1 MIKGM
6 YTSASG
12 MIPRVQQQEAIA
24 NNIANAATA
33 GFKKDDIFVRE
44 LSKAERKTT
53 KTAADWMQPMVTK
66 AFTEH
71 THGSLDRTN
80 NPLDLAIDGE
90 GFFRLQSPDGVV
102 ALTRSGT
109 FQVSSNGFLVYPG
122 GYQLM
127 GESGPIQVGTNGG
140 TATVTQS
147 GEVEVEGTVVGRIVP
162 YTVAD
167 LKKLEKV
174 GETLF
179 VAPEGVE
186 LTAVPTPSVQQ
197 GYLESSNVDVITEMV
212 DMIVSYRIYE
222 ANAKSLQ
229 TQDASLDNLF
239 NRVAGSK

>member
-24 NNIANAATA
+24 NNIANASTS

-53 KTAADWMQPMVTK
+53 KATADWLQPMVTK

-71 THGSLDRTN
+71 THGSLERTD
-80 NPLDLAIDGE
+80 NPLDIAIDGD
-90 GFFRLQSPDGVV
+90 GFFRLQAPDGSV

-109 FQVSSNGFLVYPG
+109 FQVANNGFLTYPG

-127 GESGPIQVGTNGG
+127 GESGPIQVGDGSVTI
-140 TATVTQS
+140 TQS
-147 GEVEVEGTVVGRIVP
+147 GEVEVDGSVVGRVVP
-162 YTVAD
+162 FTVPD
-167 LKKLEKV
+167 LNKLEKV

-197 GYLESSNVDVITEMV
+197 GYLESSNVDVINEMV

-239 NRVAGSK
+239 NRVAGSR

>member
-1 MIKGM
+1 M

-66 AFTEH
+66 AFTQH

-102 ALTRSGT
+102 ALTRSGS
-109 FQVSSNGFLVYPG
+109 FQVANNGFLNYPG

-127 GESGPIQVGTNGG
+127 GESGPIQVGTG
-140 TATVTQS
+140 TVTIAQS
-147 GEVEVEGTVVGRIVP
+147 GEVEVDGTVVGRVVP

-179 VAPEGVE
+179 VAAPGAE
-186 LTAVPTPSVQQ
+186 LTAVPTPSIQQ

-229 TQDASLDNLF
+229 TQDSSLDSLF

>member
-6 YTSASG
+6 YKSASG

-24 NNIANAATA
+24 NNIANATTA

-53 KTAADWMQPMVTK
+53 KTNADWLQPMVTK
-66 AFTEH
+66 PFTDH
-71 THGSLDRTN
+71 TNGSLDRTG
-80 NPLDLAIDGE
+80 NPLDLAIDGD
-90 GFFRLQSPDGVV
+90 GFFRLQSPDDSV

-109 FQVSSNGFLVYPG
+109 FQIDGEGFLSYPG
-122 GYQLM
+122 GYKLM
-127 GESGPIQVGTNGG
+127 GESGPIQVGDG
-140 TATVTQS
+140 TVTIAQT
-147 GEVEVEGTVVGRIVP
+147 GEVEVNGSIVGRVVP
-162 YTVAD
+162 YTTTN
-167 LKKLEKV
+167 LNKLQKI
-174 GETLF
+174 GETMYL
-179 VAPEGVE
+179 APRGVE
-186 LTAVPTPSVQQ
+186 MTAIPQPSVQQ
-197 GYLESSNVDVITEMV
+197 GYLESSNVDVISEMV

>member
-6 YTSASG
+6 YKSASG

-24 NNIANAATA
+24 NNIANATTA

-53 KTAADWMQPMVTK
+53 KTNADWLQPMVTK

-71 THGSLDRTN
+71 TSGSLDRTG
-80 NPLDLAIDGE
+80 NPLDLAIDGD
-90 GFFRLQSPDGVV
+90 GFFRLQSPDGSV

-109 FQVSSNGFLVYPG
+109 FQVNGAGFLSYPG

-127 GESGPIQVGTNGG
+127 GESGPIQVGDG
-140 TATVTQS
+140 TVTIAQT
-147 GEVEVEGTVVGRIVP
+147 GEVEVNGSIVGRIVP
-162 YTVAD
+162 YTTTG
-167 LKKLEKV
+167 LNKLQKV
-174 GETLF
+174 GETMYI
-179 VAPEGVE
+179 APRGVE
-186 LTAVPTPSVQQ
+186 MTAVPQPSVQQ
-197 GYLESSNVDVITEMV
+197 GYLESSNVDVISEMV

>member
-6 YTSASG
+6 YKSASG

-24 NNIANAATA
+24 NNIANATTA

-44 LSKAERKTT
+44 LSKAERKTA
-53 KTAADWMQPMVTK
+53 KTNADWLQPMVTK

-71 THGSLDRTN
+71 TSGSLDRTS
-80 NPLDLAIDGE
+80 NPLDLAIDGD
-90 GFFRLQSPDGVV
+90 GFFRLQSQDGSV

-109 FQVSSNGFLVYPG
+109 FQVNSAGFLSYPG

-127 GESGPIQVGTNGG
+127 GESGPIQVGAGN
-140 TATVTQS
+140 ATIAQS
-147 GEVEVEGTVVGRIVP
+147 GEVEVNGTIVGRIVP
-162 YTVAD
+162 YTTVD
-167 LKKLEKV
+167 LNKLQKV
-174 GETLF
+174 GETMYI
-179 VAPEGVE
+179 APSSVE
-186 LTAVPTPSVQQ
+186 MTAVPQPSVQQ
-197 GYLESSNVDVITEMV
+197 GYLESSNVDVISEMV